1 MKKTVALSL
10 VLILLVFCLASC
22 NFLEYDKGNNDNTTE
37 HTHDWKF
44 KSQTSDCWSTTVTQ
58 ACSKCGMEQFLHG
71 DSVLPHHS
79 WVEETGDGKT
89 TFDCTRCA
97 ESITFVSEIREF
109 DYQNVLAQYK
119 IGDPGVKHE
128 NFKNPEVE
136 REDMNA
142 IDAIIRAKFEVTVEY
157 DTISISQ
164 DKDSNM
170 WCVSF
175 WTLNLDG
182 NGQDVY
188 INDNGL
194 TCYIVYGE

>member
-1 MKKTVALSL
+1 MKKTIVFSL
-10 VLILLVFCLASC
+10 MLILFVFCLTSC
-22 NFLEYDKGNNDNTTE
+22 DFLEYVKVDNDNTTE

-58 ACSKCGMEQFLHG
+58 ACSKCDMEQSLHG

-79 WVEETGDGKT
+79 WVEETRDGKT
-89 TFDCTRCA
+89 TFRCTRCA

-109 DYQNVLAQYK
+109 DYEKVLEQYK

-128 NFKNPEVE
+128 NFKNPDVE
-136 REDMNA
+136 REDISA
-142 IDAIIRAKFEVTVEY
+142 IDAIIRAKFELAVEY
-157 DTISISQ
+157 DTISVSY
-164 DKDSNM
+164 DKALNT

-175 WTLNLDG
+175 WTLDLPG
-182 NGQDVY
+182 ACQDVY
-188 INDNGL
+188 INGKGL

>member
-1 MKKTVALSL
+1 MKKTIAFSL
-10 VLILLVFCLASC
+10 VLILLVSCLASC

-37 HTHDWKF
+37 HTHDWQF

-79 WVEETGDGKT
+79 WGEVTADGKT
-89 TFDCTRCA
+89 TFSCTRCA

-109 DYQNVLAQYK
+109 DYAKVLEQYK

-136 REDMNA
+136 REDMRA

-182 NGQDVY
+182 NCQDVY
-188 INDNGL
+188 INGKGL